1 LLLRQYKFLIFFNNQ
16 LSSSQIFDKLPLH
29 TNPSKMKSLLSS
41 ILILISLSG
50 FAQNTIVA
58 TDGLT
63 FNQTANH
70 AHSEISII
78 PEPVTLIKQ
87 DGHFVLP
94 ENILIQ
100 ATKPNE
106 LKQSINFL
114 QERLTLPT
122 GYYASATTN
131 NTPASTIKLILTDK
145 NDALIGTE
153 GYHLS
158 VAPQLITI
166 TANKPAGIFYGI
178 QTLLQLF
185 PKEIESKEEIKDMKW
200 QVPCVSIT
208 DYPRLGWRGLM
219 FDVARHFFTKDEVKQ
234 YIDAMVRYKY
244 NILHLHLTDD
254 EGWRIEIKGLP
265 KLTEV
270 GAWNVKKVG
279 TFGSFIPPKPEEPRN
294 YGGFYTQEDL
304 KELVAYAK
312 ERFVNIM
319 PEIDVPGH
327 SLAAI
332 ASYPELSCTPE
343 AINYKVR
350 SGERIMD
357 WSRGAPPLAMVDNTL
372 CPANEKVYE
381 FLDTVISQVAK
392 IFPFEYI
399 HMGGDEASYNFW
411 EKNPQI
417 AELMKRENLKTMA
430 QVQGY
435 FERRV
440 EKIVQKNGK
449 KFMAWDEVLE
459 GGVSQSAA
467 VMSWRN
473 MKYGTEAA
481 KAKHEVVM
489 SPTQYA
495 YLDYMQADVIT
506 EPKVYAS
513 LRLSKSYEF
522 EPIPEGVDPKY
533 IKGGQA
539 NLWSEQ
545 VYNIRQAEYMT
556 WPRGFAIAESVWS
569 PKEKKNWKNFF
580 ARTEQHFKRLDIAE
594 TKYAPSVYDPIFAAK
609 RTADGNL
616 LVTLSTE
623 VDDLDIYY
631 SFDNSFPDRFYPKY
645 TEPLLVPIDANMLRV
660 ITYRGKEPI
669 GRMMNMPIEE
679 LSKRAPLK
687 K

>member
-1 LLLRQYKFLIFFNNQ
+1 
-16 LSSSQIFDKLPLH
+16 
-29 TNPSKMKSLLSS
+29 MKSLLSS
-41 ILILISLSG
+41 ILILASLSG
-50 FAQNTIVA
+50 FTQNTIVA

-200 QVPCVSIT
+200 QAPCVSIT

-265 KLTEV
+265 RLTEV

-481 KAKHEVVM
+481 MAKHEVVM

-580 ARTEQHFKRLDIAE
+580 GRTEQHFKRLDIAE